1 MDLTVG
7 IGFPGLIN
15 AGVRAQLNQAQ
26 IGFTIGSFPF
36 SKYSLL
42 NLSGDVYYH
51 FGSPSRFSKRDI
63 TYVKA
68 SINYFK
74 DENESEK
81 DFKGLLGISAGRDYY
96 FSHVVGINL
105 DFGLFF
111 KLIENKSD
119 KVLYKSYNSR
129 EISEWPLLIP
139 YAAVALFYRM

>member
-26 IGFTIGSFPF
+26 IGFTVGSFPF
-36 SKYSLL
+36 SEYSLL
-42 NLSGDVYYH
+42 TLSGDVYYH
-51 FGSPSRFSKRDI
+51 FGSQSRFSERDI

-68 SINYFK
+68 SLNYFK

-96 FSHVVGINL
+96 FSHKVGINL
-105 DFGLFF
+105 DVGLFF
-111 KLIENKSD
+111 KLIEIKSD
-119 KVLYKSYNSR
+119 KVSYPSSNSR
-129 EISEWPLLIP
+129 KISEWPLLTP
-139 YAAVALFYRM
+139 YAAVALFYRL